1 MNRELHNFFWFKYSR
16 LDFCRICT
24 FYEICCEGKKGGKG
38 KKVPTNAP
46 ASIATSPSLPSFDID
61 TVRPAAVVVFP
72 QTNTDLGATAAAALN
87 NWLWNWRR

>member
-1 MNRELHNFFWFKYSR
+1 MKINRELHKKINLNAGDWFSVEFVHSIKYAVR
-16 LDFCRICT
+16 GR
-24 FYEICCEGKKGGKG
+24 KGGKG

-87 NWLWNWRR
+87 N